1 MFDTLS
7 SLSFRPFSAMTMSKS
22 SAEGIT
28 TRAYAP
34 RTPTYQRFH
43 PNATTGISSG
53 GSVGAGGGSNPYAR
67 QYSHVYSARLTALR
81 SRCLDEAYRSIRDG
95 SVIITNDEVGGGKN
109 NSSNDIMKEITT
121 AERIIEAPDSS
132 WSILV
137 GTVVREV
144 HPDRRMQHTSP
155 SSIMDA
161 HSFLF
166 PPTTAATKKN
176 GKAIVEPLRTQIMF
190 DARAGDILHLEDES
204 GRVELETDDT
214 VSFNEG
220 NEYALDPNALVTGVV
235 IAVVGRVDGARGVM
249 KVRSVHFAGPPRSSS
264 FTNDENDA
272 TTPRGRGVLRG
283 PTVIHGTIDGDGM
296 EGDDEDDGPY
306 LLLISGLG
314 CGADSPTDLESG
326 TSLAVRREMLLEYL
340 TNPTLS
346 DGSSICRVIVAGG
359 GVAPP
364 VIDDGEDDDQDG
376 VDGGGGG
383 ETTTANGNKRKNY
396 NIEASAKSSSIK
408 TKTTDAANRVASS
421 LAELDIYLSEILACG
436 IPVDFVPGYH
446 DPTNAN
452 WPQRPIHPCLLP
464 RSCGYVDLFGRGTN
478 PYECILG
485 SDENEVGSYGGVRVL
500 GSDGLNVAD
509 LRRFLVTK
517 KKDVVTTATDDDD
530 DETAGVSSSIDALNR
545 TLVYG
550 HVAPTGPD
558 SLPTF
563 PSSECDPFVLS
574 SRPDVYFAGN
584 CEQFETRLVD
594 SRGNAIDDSTVLA
607 SGTDD
612 EGAMTR
618 LVCVPSFSL
627 TGEVVLVKLKT
638 LECEVMSFNDLT
650 L

>member
-1 MFDTLS
+1 
-7 SLSFRPFSAMTMSKS
+7 
-22 SAEGIT
+22 
-28 TRAYAP
+28 
-34 RTPTYQRFH
+34 
-43 PNATTGISSG
+43 
-53 GSVGAGGGSNPYAR
+53 
-67 QYSHVYSARLTALR
+67 
-81 SRCLDEAYRSIRDG
+81 
-95 SVIITNDEVGGGKN
+95 
-109 NSSNDIMKEITT
+109 
-121 AERIIEAPDSS
+121 
-132 WSILV
+132 
-137 GTVVREV
+137 
-144 HPDRRMQHTSP
+144 
-155 SSIMDA
+155 MDA

-166 PPTTAATKKN
+166 PPTTGATKKMN
-176 GKAIVEPLRTQIMF
+176 GKAATVEPLRTQIMF

-204 GRVELETDDT
+204 GRVELETDDDT
-214 VSFNEG
+214 VSIVVG
-220 NEYALDPNALVTGVV
+220 NKYKLDPNTLVTGVV

-249 KVRSVHFAGPPRSSS
+249 KVRSVHFAGPPRSSPS
-264 FTNDENDA
+264 SSSTTDDSDI
-272 TTPRGRGVLRG
+272 TPRGRGVLRG
-283 PTVIHGTIDGDGM
+283 PTTIHDTIDGDAM
-296 EGDDEDDGPY
+296 EGDEEDDGPY

-314 CGADSPTDLESG
+314 CGADSPTDLECG

-359 GVAPP
+359 GVASP

-383 ETTTANGNKRKNY
+383 GETNGNKRKNY

-436 IPVDFVPGYH
+436 IPVDYVPGYH

-452 WPQRPIHPCLLP
+452 WPQRPLHPCLLP

-478 PYECILG
+478 PYECIIG
-485 SDENEVGSYGGVRVL
+485 CDEKEAGSYVGVRVL

-509 LRRFLVTK
+509 LRRFLATT
-517 KKDVVTTATDDDD
+517 KKDVVATTTDDNNYDVAV
-530 DETAGVSSSIDALNR
+530 EAAGVPSSIDAINR

-563 PSSECDPFVLS
+563 PSLECDPFVLS

-584 CEQFETRLVD
+584 CDKFETRLVD
-594 SRGNAIDDSTVLA
+594 SRGNAINDTTVLA

-612 EGAMTR
+612 ESAMTR

-638 LECEVMSFNDLT
+638 LECEVMSFNDSML
-650 L
+650 

>member
-1 MFDTLS
+1 
-7 SLSFRPFSAMTMSKS
+7 MTTVSKS
-22 SAEGIT
+22 ATVTT

-34 RTPTYQRFH
+34 RIPTNQRFH
-43 PNATTGISSG
+43 PNATTDGSG
-53 GSVGAGGGSNPYAR
+53 GSGGGDSNPYAR

-81 SRCLDEAYRSIRDG
+81 SRCLEEAYRSIRDG
-95 SVIITNDEVGGGKN
+95 SVTITGGGAN
-109 NSSNDIMKEITT
+109 IDNDIMKEITT

-144 HPDRRMQHTSP
+144 HPDRRVQHMSP
-155 SSIMDA
+155 TSIMDA

-166 PPTTAATKKN
+166 PPTNTTKKN
-176 GKAIVEPLRTQIMF
+176 GKAVVEALRTQIMF

-204 GRVELETDDT
+204 GRVELETNDNLPF
-214 VSFNEG
+214 VEG
-220 NEYALDPNALVTGVV
+220 SKYALDPNTLVTGVV

-249 KVRSVHFAGPPRSSS
+249 KVRSVHFAGPPRSPSS
-264 FTNDENDA
+264 FTTDSDI
-272 TTPRGRGVLRG
+272 TPRGRGMLRG
-283 PTVIHGTIDGDGM
+283 PTTIHGTVDGDGM
-296 EGDDEDDGPY
+296 EGDEEDDDGPY
-306 LLLISGLG
+306 LLLLSGLG

-340 TNPTLS
+340 TNPNLS

-359 GVAPP
+359 GVASP

-376 VDGGGGG
+376 GADDGKG
-383 ETTTANGNKRKNY
+383 ETNGNKRKNY

-408 TKTTDAANRVASS
+408 TKTTDAANRVALS

-436 IPVDFVPGYH
+436 IPVDYVPGYH

-464 RSCGYVDLFGRGTN
+464 RSCGYVDLFSRGTN
-478 PYECILG
+478 PYECIIG
-485 SDENEVGSYGGVRVL
+485 CDENEVGTYGGVRVL

-509 LRRFLVTK
+509 LRRFLATT
-517 KKDVVTTATDDDD
+517 KKDVVTTTCDDDVD
-530 DETAGVSSSIDALNR
+530 ANAAAEETDGVPSSIDALNR

-563 PSSECDPFVLS
+563 PTSEFDPFVLS

-594 SRGNAIDDSTVLA
+594 FCGNAIDDATVLA
-607 SGTDD
+607 RGTND

-618 LVCVPSFSL
+618 LVCIPSFSV

-638 LECEVMSFNDLT
+638 LECEVMSFNDLI